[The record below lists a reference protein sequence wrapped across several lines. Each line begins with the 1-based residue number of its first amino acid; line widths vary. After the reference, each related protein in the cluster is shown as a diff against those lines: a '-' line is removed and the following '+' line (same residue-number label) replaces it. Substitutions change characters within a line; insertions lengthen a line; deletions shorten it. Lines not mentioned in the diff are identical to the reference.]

1 MPNIKL
7 LQEAIQAFASGET
20 KAADAKMRKFFVEQ
34 AQEINKKFDETFD
47 ADGQQDLLDDI
58 RYDMDDGD
66 ESSQDVQFDDGKGWD
81 GWEAQDENVPVREAE
96 GEEEEF
102 EDEVAVD
109 SPEGEDEVSVD
120 AEIESGEG
128 EDKGT
133 WTAIQG
139 AFEELAELFKEL
151 DGKSDDEFED
161 EEEVSVSDEDG
172 ADDEFSDIDFGSDVK
187 ESAAG
192 RLKKVASPAMKEEG
206 GVNDK
211 SPVAKRAPAF
221 VDGVSEVKIKDGTVE
236 LKTTEDK
243 MTDVDVTDND
253 NTMDNAKSLMKNVKE
268 PKNSATT
275 SKSPVAKRK

>member
-34 AQEINKKFDETFD
+34 AQEINKKFDEAFD
-47 ADGQQDLLDDI
+47 GDGQEDLLDDI
-58 RYDMDDGD
+58 RYDMDDQG
-66 ESSQDVQFDDGKGWD
+66 ESQEVQFDDGKGWD
-81 GWEAQDENVPVREAE
+81 GWEAQDENIPVREAE
-96 GEEEEF
+96 DEDEF
-102 EDEVAVD
+102 ESDVEVETPA
-109 SPEGEDEVSVD
+109 GEDEVSVD
-120 AEIESGEG
+120 AEVESGEA

-161 EEEVSVSDEDG
+161 EEEISVSDEDG
-172 ADDEFSDIDFGSDVK
+172 SDDEFSDIDFGSDVK

-221 VDGVSEVKIKDGTVE
+221 VDGVSEVKIKDGTVD

>member
-34 AQEINKKFDETFD
+34 AQEINKKFDEAFD
-47 ADGQQDLLDDI
+47 GDGQEDLLDDI
-58 RYDMDDGD
+58 RYDMGDD
-66 ESSQDVQFDDGKGWD
+66 EESQDVQFDDGKGFD
-81 GWEAQDENVPVREAE
+81 GWEAQDENIQVREAE
-96 GEEEEF
+96 DEDEFESDVDVEEPAGEEE
-102 EDEVAVD
+102 
-109 SPEGEDEVSVD
+109 VSVETEVQ
-120 AEIESGEG
+120 AGG

-161 EEEVSVSDEDG
+161 EEEVSVSDEDSE
-172 ADDEFSDIDFGSDVK
+172 DEFSDIDFGSDVK

-221 VDGVSEVKIKDGTVE
+221 VDGVSEVKIKDGTVD
-236 LKTTEDK
+236 LKTTKDK

>member
-34 AQEINKKFDETFD
+34 AQEINKKFDEAFD
-47 ADGQQDLLDDI
+47 GDGQEDLLDDI
-58 RYDMDDGD
+58 RYDMDDQD
-66 ESSQDVQFDDGKGWD
+66 ESQEVQFDDGKGWD
-81 GWEAQDENVPVREAE
+81 GWEAQDENIPVREAE
-96 GEEEEF
+96 DEDEF
-102 EDEVAVD
+102 ESDVEVETPA
-109 SPEGEDEVSVD
+109 GEDEVSVD
-120 AEIESGEG
+120 AEVESGEA

-161 EEEVSVSDEDG
+161 EEEISVSDEDG
-172 ADDEFSDIDFGSDVK
+172 SDDEFSDIDFGSDVK

-221 VDGVSEVKIKDGTVE
+221 VDGVSEVKIKDGTVD